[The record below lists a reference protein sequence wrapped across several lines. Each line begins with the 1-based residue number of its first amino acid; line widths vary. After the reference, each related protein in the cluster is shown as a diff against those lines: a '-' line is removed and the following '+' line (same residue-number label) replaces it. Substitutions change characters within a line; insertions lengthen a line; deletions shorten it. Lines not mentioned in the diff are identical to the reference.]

1 MEQAPPPGLLWV
13 DAYTDRCPLS
23 GGTISV
29 MEVDLTVQGLG
40 ISPITL
46 GLGWSDLAAC
56 HVALLEDLFEMS
68 DEAGLPPWA
77 ATGFQIDGRAVAGA
91 VYLTEPDVVVPWS
104 AFAERMEAAAQRAER
119 PPPTA
124 EEVGRLP
131 RFDET
136 WELAAREVDV
146 VESDGEFVPLH
157 LVVVVDAPVAVRVAR
172 AAARDGVPEAA
183 ILARVRHQADPAV
196 ARAHADRV
204 VDNTGDLAALHA
216 EADALA
222 RDLGLPPIG

>member
-1 MEQAPPPGLLWV
+1 MERFGPETFDTEGALNRAWLGARV
-13 DAYTDRCPLS
+13 FADAD
-23 GGTISV
+23 
-29 MEVDLTVQGLG
+29 
-40 ISPITL
+40 
-46 GLGWSDLAAC
+46 
-56 HVALLEDLFEMS
+56 
-68 DEAGLPPWA
+68 
-77 ATGFQIDGRAVAGA
+77 
-91 VYLTEPDVVVPWS
+91 
-104 AFAERMEAAAQRAER
+104 
-119 PPPTA
+119 
-124 EEVGRLP
+124 
-131 RFDET
+131 
-136 WELAAREVDV
+136 ELAALNGIVHPAVRQALTKAVEQARADGVRVLIYEAALLVETGGEAVVD
-146 VESDGEFVPLH
+146 